1 MNIIFLLQ
9 GDAVI
14 ELLQEDDKAP
24 KKLKRTALAN
34 LAAVQSQDA
43 LLNEIDGAI
52 IGTPITASC
61 GNCNCGSIGCGWCVR
76 TEFACVLFWWKFN

>member
-1 MNIIFLLQ
+1 MFSLQ

-52 IGTPITASC
+52 MGTPITATC